1 MPEEVRGQ
9 GQGGTMPVIDNWAAL
24 TVTVVDDEPVVR
36 DVLVRA
42 ARSWSYDCQAADC
55 AEQALE
61 ILTDRPTP
69 ILVTDLRM
77 PGQGGIWLVRE
88 VRRRWPEMA
97 IIVLTAGQDEGAGRQ
112 CLEAGADHFFVK
124 PVKLEEF
131 HHVLERTRQAH
142 QQRQVEARYRRQLEK
157 AVRKQTLRVRRTFLS
172 AIESLVRTM
181 EERDPYTAGH
191 SRRVRAYSLR
201 LGRALGLDDRQL
213 RELSLAAKLHDIGK
227 VGVPEAILNKPGP
240 LNPAECEEVRKHP
253 IIGERILHSIVRNRT
268 VLAAIRGHHER
279 IDGNGYPDGLKGA
292 KIPLLA
298 RVITV
303 ADCYD
308 ALTSARAY
316 RAPLSSAKALAELRA
331 TTGTHFQPE
340 FVRAF
345 VGLVPGLLVD
355 RQPA

>member
-1 MPEEVRGQ
+1 M
-9 GQGGTMPVIDNWAAL
+9 A
-24 TVTVVDDEPVVR
+24 VTVVDDEPVVR

-42 ARSWSYDCQAADC
+42 ARSWSYDCQAADS

-61 ILTDRPTP
+61 VLAHRPTP

-77 PGQGGIWLVRE
+77 PGQGGVWLVRE

-97 IIVLTAGQDEGAGRQ
+97 IIVLTAGQDGAAARQ
-112 CLEAGADHFFVK
+112 CLEAGADLFFVK
-124 PVKLEEF
+124 PVKLDEF
-131 HHVLERTRQAH
+131 HHALERTRQAH
-142 QQRQVEARYRRQLEK
+142 QQRQVEARYRRRLER
-157 AVRKQTLRVRRTFLS
+157 AVRKQTLLVRRTFLS
-172 AIESLVRTM
+172 AIDSLVRTM

-201 LGRALGLDDRQL
+201 LGRALGLDDRQM
-213 RELSLAAKLHDIGK
+213 RELSLAAKMHDIGK

-240 LNPAECEEVRKHP
+240 LTPDETEAVRKHP
-253 IIGERILHSIVRNRT
+253 IIGERILRSIVRNRA

-279 IDGNGYPDGLKGA
+279 IDGTGYPDGLKGTR
-292 KIPLLA
+292 IPLLA

-303 ADCYD
+303 VDCYD

-316 RAPLSSAKALAELRA
+316 RAPLSPAQALDELRA
-331 TTGTHFQPE
+331 AAGAHFQPE

-345 VGLVPGLLVD
+345 VELAPGLPVA
-355 RQPA
+355 RQPV